1 MNGMPAPIL
10 SKPIMPSL
18 AQEQILMP
26 LEKADNIRDKAM
38 TASFTENSLR
48 LLELTERI
56 WGLRGFTIRP

>member
-18 AQEQILMP
+18 AQDQVLML

-38 TASFTENSLR
+38 TASFTGNGLR
-48 LLELTERI
+48 LLELTEGI
-56 WGLRGFTIRP
+56 